1 MIFVETDMTDF
12 KPKRPPNRQPTHPGE
27 LMRETIE
34 EHLGI
39 SISEA
44 ARRMEVTRQAL
55 HDVLRGEAKVT
66 ADMALRFSAIGGGT
80 AELLLAMQDNHD
92 LWQARRRLAP
102 TLRRIEHAG
111 A

>member
-1 MIFVETDMTDF
+1 MTELT
-12 KPKRPPNRQPTHPGE
+12 PKRPPERQPTHPGE

-34 EHLGI
+34 EHLQI

-66 ADMALRFSAIGGGT
+66 ADMALRFSALGGGT
-80 AELLLAMQDNHD
+80 PELLLAMQDNHD
-92 LWQARRRLAP
+92 LWEARRRLGPA
-102 TLRRIEHAG
+102 LRRIEKVDA
-111 A
+111 